1 MKSNRYDEVLIV
13 VSQIQPTDLKGML
26 DAGAP
31 VLLLDVRQ
39 PEEHA
44 YCHLPGSVLIPLG
57 ELRARSHEIEPGES
71 LVVVYCHHG
80 VRSLSGAVILTQ
92 AGFPNV
98 ASLAGGID
106 RWSQVID
113 SAMPRY

>member
-1 MKSNRYDEVLIV
+1 MNLNCKEEVVIV
-13 VSQIQPTDLKGML
+13 VSQIQPNDLKGML

-31 VLLLDVRQ
+31 VMLLDVRQ

-44 YCHLPGSVLIPLG
+44 YCQLPGSVLIPLG
-57 ELRARSHEIEPGES
+57 ELTARVQEIDPGES

-80 VRSLSGAVILTQ
+80 VRSISGAAILSQ

-106 RWSQVID
+106 RWSLTVD
-113 SAMPRY
+113 PGVPRY